1 MSIIIH
7 VSVGAEK
14 RTEFFSENKI
24 KIGVDE
30 TCDLQIHSAQT
41 DIEGTWLEFELAE
54 NNYRVTKIK
63 PNLSF
68 LINRKPLEPGDK
80 INDGDS
86 ISVQG
91 TSISFSFFSLE
102 TSKSALITTKREPHT
117 VQFIEHAAL
126 EAGASTKRDDAKVF
140 LREFFRELYRE
151 ISLITKLIVATV
163 LIGLISGIFYTGFSI
178 YRELQKNREE
188 AQQQNLIIQKLDE
201 KLSENN
207 DQLSKL
213 DKTNQDIIK
222 TVSLAPSL
230 RVDYGN
236 GTCLIFGTYDL
247 VDRKNGK
254 TLRYPD
260 PQAYLPDPYEMPME
274 EGFPPP
280 NRQTVGLTTEGN
292 GTPVE
297 YDFIGTGFHVG
308 NGFIVSNRHVVQPW
322 DEDDQVKQMM
332 KESKGRAR
340 VKRLVVF
347 FPNFPQP
354 FPLKVR
360 QVSTTQDLSVSMID
374 SDSVSPDISV
384 LPLDAGD
391 ASVAVGKTVV
401 TMGYPNGPD
410 RLLAMVDDSEAKSIN
425 AKFGTSR
432 QNLINYLA
440 QTSKIQP
447 LTTQGAITDLDSK
460 RIVHDAKT
468 GEGGSGAPL
477 FGQSGK
483 VIGVNFGVFTESTA
497 ANMAIPIR
505 YAIDLLH
512 RAGWK
517 TAEEIEAEKARQTQI
532 ADANTNTNTAN
543 SNVTVAEKK

>member
-1 MSIIIH
+1 
-7 VSVGAEK
+7 
-14 RTEFFSENKI
+14 
-24 KIGVDE
+24 
-30 TCDLQIHSAQT
+30 
-41 DIEGTWLEFELAE
+41 
-54 NNYRVTKIK
+54 
-63 PNLSF
+63 
-68 LINRKPLEPGDK
+68 
-80 INDGDS
+80 
-86 ISVQG
+86 
-91 TSISFSFFSLE
+91 
-102 TSKSALITTKREPHT
+102 
-117 VQFIEHAAL
+117 
-126 EAGASTKRDDAKVF
+126 VF

-188 AQQQNLIIQKLDE
+188 AQQQNQIIQKLDE
-201 KLSENN
+201 KLAENN

-254 TLRYPD
+254 ILRYPD
-260 PQAYLPDPYEMPME
+260 PQAYLPDPYEQPME

-280 NRQTVGLTTEGN
+280 NQQSVGLTTEGN
-292 GTPVE
+292 GTAVE

-308 NGFIVSNRHVVQPW
+308 NGYIVSNRHVVQPW

-332 KESKGRAR
+332 KESSGRAR
-340 VKRLVVF
+340 IKRLVVF

-354 FPLKVR
+354 FPLKVQ
-360 QVSTTQDLSVSMID
+360 QVSTSQDLSVSTID
-374 SDSVSPDISV
+374 ANSVSPDISV
-384 LPLDAGD
+384 LPLDAND

-410 RLLAMVDDSEAKSIN
+410 RLLAMVDDNEAKSIN
-425 AKFGTSR
+425 AKFGNSR
-432 QNLINYLA
+432 TNLINYLA

-517 TAEEIEAEKARQTQI
+517 TAEEIEAEKQQKIQFAAANANANVANANVVV
-532 ADANTNTNTAN
+532 AD
-543 SNVTVAEKK
+543 KK

>member
-14 RTEFFSENKI
+14 RTEFFSENRI

-41 DIEGTWLEFELAE
+41 DIEGTWLEFNLTG
-54 NNYRVTKIK
+54 NNYQVTKIK

-68 LINRKPLEPGDK
+68 LINRKPLQLND
-80 INDGDS
+80 ILADGDS
-86 ISVQG
+86 ISLQG

-102 TSKSALITTKREPHT
+102 QTKSALITTKREPHT

-151 ISLITKLIVATV
+151 ISLISKLIVATV
-163 LIGLISGIFYTGFSI
+163 LIGLISGIFYTGFAI
-178 YRELQKNREE
+178 YRELQKTRQESENQS
-188 AQQQNLIIQKLDE
+188 AVIQKLEE
-201 KLSENN
+201 KLTENN
-207 DQLSKL
+207 DQLGKL

-260 PQAYLPDPYEMPME
+260 PQAYMPDPYEPPME
-274 EGFPPP
+274 EGFPPAT
-280 NRQTVGLTTEGN
+280 QQAIGLTTEGN

-308 NGFIVSNRHVVQPW
+308 NGYIVSNRHVVQPW
-322 DEDDQVKQMM
+322 SEDDQVKQML
-332 KESKGRAR
+332 KESKGVAKI
-340 VKRLVVF
+340 KRLVVF

-354 FPLKVR
+354 FPLKVQ
-360 QVSTTQDLSVSMID
+360 QVSTTQDLSVSTID
-374 SDSVSPDISV
+374 PNTVSPDISV
-384 LPLDAGD
+384 LPLDVSDTG
-391 ASVAVGKTVV
+391 VAVGKTVV

-512 RAGWK
+512 RAGCK
-517 TAEEIEAEKARQTQI
+517 SAEEIDAEKERQAQI
-532 ADANTNTNTAN
+532 ATANTNANVANTNVA
-543 SNVTVAEKK
+543 VAEKK